1 MVAYSLRNMEHFA
14 LAEVTG
20 DPSSNA
26 TADAAATLTA
36 AHGGEQ
42 HLKEIAY
49 PEVLKHL
56 VGHIEGVPDSHENDE
71 HAPDDD
77 YIVGGTGVVKALQ
90 YVLGE
95 KADDV
100 RRGSEPSATS
110 SGSRTPRERPGSSA
124 GIDAEQRGR
133 AKKMSKNL
141 LDSARKI
148 RARLQPALQRVAT
161 ADDVLAFRRLNFL
174 DGTLQSM
181 ILRFE
186 EEYPETRLISPSQTP
201 VLFAASGADQDA
213 PRPIITQ
220 GAKFDDE
227 DEFDDGVR
235 PAFSRHNSDVSLAS
249 RALSIEEGH
258 LHRLGHRLRR
268 SVVDSPVA
276 AVEEDH
282 SPTEEVR
289 MKAIKERIEG
299 FSGPEL
305 KSMVEHNGWSVVLE
319 KIGANFNDLRLL
331 QEEDPQ
337 AWEQFKESQL
347 KARLNLSQDVI

>member
-1 MVAYSLRNMEHFA
+1 MEHFA

-20 DPSSNA
+20 APLSTA
-26 TADAAATLTA
+26 TADAAASLTA

-49 PEVLKHL
+49 PDVLKHL
-56 VGHIEGVPDSHENDE
+56 VGHIEGVPGTQDGDDP
-71 HAPDDD
+71 APDDD

-100 RRGSEPSATS
+100 RRGSFPNSTS
-110 SGSRTPRERPGSSA
+110 HGSRTPRDRPGSSA
-124 GIDAEQRGR
+124 GLDEEQRGK

-148 RARLQPALQRVAT
+148 RARLQPALQKVAT
-161 ADDVLAFRRLNFL
+161 AGDELAYRRLNFL
-174 DGTLQSM
+174 DETLQSM
-181 ILRFE
+181 IQRFE
-186 EEYPETRLISPSQTP
+186 EEYPETKLVSPSPGSTS
-201 VLFAASGADQDA
+201 FASSGAERA
-213 PRPIITQ
+213 ALSLSVNTR
-220 GAKFDDE
+220 GAKSDDE
-227 DEFDDGVR
+227 DEFDEGVR

-249 RALSIEEGH
+249 RALSMEEGH
-258 LHRLGHRLRR
+258 LHRLGQRMRR

-282 SPTEEVR
+282 SATEEMR
-289 MKAIKERIEG
+289 MKTLKEKLEG
-299 FSGPEL
+299 ISGPEL
-305 KSMVEHNGWSVVLE
+305 KTLVEHDGWDHALGQ
-319 KIGANFNDLRLL
+319 IGANLNDLRLL

-337 AWEQFKESQL
+337 AWEQFKDSQL
-347 KARLNLSQDVI
+347 KARMNISQDARMTTSQ